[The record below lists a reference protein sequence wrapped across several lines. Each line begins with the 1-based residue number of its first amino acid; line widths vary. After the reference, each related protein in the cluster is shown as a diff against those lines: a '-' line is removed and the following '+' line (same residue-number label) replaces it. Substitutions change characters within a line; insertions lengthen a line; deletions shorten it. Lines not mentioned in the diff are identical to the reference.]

1 MGRRVVVWVVTVAAA
16 AVAIVAAGA
25 ASGILDQASERS
37 GRGGEP
43 AGPAQAQAAF
53 PPSSTNAARRPH
65 SPYVLK
71 PATGRLPVDVRF
83 ENEPA
88 AGILFDVDTGE
99 VLWEHDADE
108 RRPIASLTKMM
119 TALLIAKSHGPG
131 EDVAITPESLA
142 YEGSGMGVL
151 PKGGEAELESLL
163 KGLVL
168 VSGNDA
174 AIALAQH
181 DAGTVEAFVRRMNRA
196 RDDYGLTCSRFS
208 SPHGLQDRGNYSCP
222 RDLAALARADLDNR
236 RVSRIMA
243 TDHANF
249 PFPIKG
255 GRLDL
260 YNNNPFIRNG
270 TPGITGV
277 KTGYTDAAGRC
288 YVTTQKVGGRH
299 LGVVLLDSPKPLE
312 QVPALLRAGA
322 RRG

>member
-1 MGRRVVVWVVTVAAA
+1 MARRVVVWGLALI
-16 AVAIVAAGA
+16 AVATLIVAAGA
-25 ASGILDQASERS
+25 VSGVLDETLT
-37 GRGGEP
+37 GRPAEP
-43 AGPAQAQAAF
+43 AQRPGPAQAQAF
-53 PPSSTNAARRPH
+53 PPSSTNAARKA
-65 SPYVLK
+65 SPYVLR
-71 PATGRLPVDVRF
+71 PAMGAPPVEVEF

-88 AGILFDVDTGE
+88 AGILFDVDSGE
-99 VLWEHDADE
+99 VLWEHDSGE

-119 TALLIAKSHGPG
+119 TALVVAQRHGPG
-131 EDVAITPESLA
+131 EDVAITPEALA

-151 PKGGEAELESLL
+151 PKGREVELETLL
-163 KGLVL
+163 RGLIL

-181 DAGTVEAFVRRMNRA
+181 DAGSVDDFVRRMNRA
-196 RDDYGLTCSRFS
+196 REKYGLTCSRFT
-208 SPHGLQDRGNYSCP
+208 SPHGLQDRGNYSCA

-236 RVSRIMA
+236 RIAGIMA
-243 TDHANF
+243 TDQAHF

-255 GRLDL
+255 GFLDL

-270 TPGITGV
+270 TAGITGV

-288 YVTTQKVGGRH
+288 YVTTQRVGDRH

>member
-1 MGRRVVVWVVTVAAA
+1 MIRRLVLVGIGV
-16 AVAIVAAGA
+16 VAIVAAGA
-25 ASGILDQASERS
+25 VSGILDRTDTGRPGERVARS
-37 GRGGEP
+37 
-43 AGPAQAQAAF
+43 GPAQAEAF
-53 PPSSTNAARRPH
+53 PPSSTNAARRA
-65 SPYVLK
+65 SPYALR
-71 PATGRLPVDVRF
+71 PTAGPPPVEVEF

-88 AGILFDVDTGE
+88 AGVLFDVDSGE
-99 VLWEHDADE
+99 VLWELDPG
-108 RRPIASLTKMM
+108 RRLPIASLTKMI
-119 TALLIAKSHGPG
+119 TALLIAERHPPDEKV
-131 EDVAITPESLA
+131 EITPEALA

-151 PKGGEAELESLL
+151 PKGGEVKLESLL
-163 KGLVL
+163 KGLIL

-181 DAGTVEAFVRRMNRA
+181 DAGGVDAFVRRMNRS
-196 RDDYGLTCSRFS
+196 RETFGLTCSRFT
-208 SPHGLQDRGNYSCP
+208 SPHGLEDEGNYSCA

-236 RVSRIMA
+236 RIRGIMA
-243 TDHANF
+243 TDQAHFRF
-249 PFPIKG
+249 PTKG
-255 GRLDL
+255 GFLDL

-288 YVTTQKVGGRH
+288 YVTTQRVGDRH